1 MSEFAEKVGA
11 CMSARG
17 IEGDKDLAAA
27 MQQAGFEYSATEVS
41 EVLQD
46 PGKATPPFLVGL
58 CEGLALSREEN
69 EEIVSV
75 VREDVLWRIR
85 WRILWDSG

>member
-27 MQQAGFEYSATEVS
+27 MQEAGFEYSATEVS

-46 PGKATPPFLVGL
+46 PGKATPPFL
-58 CEGLALSREEN
+58 
-69 EEIVSV
+69 
-75 VREDVLWRIR
+75 
-85 WRILWDSG
+85 